1 MTHPSVQRTAY
12 QNSYYPE
19 TLPQPTTSSSS
30 RPSQSA
36 PQAAQALPGTFP
48 TARNTYHPQPPL
60 QQSSEPSLPHYH
72 QPTTA
77 HPHPPPAHPPT
88 SPPLTPFPPD
98 MNGSAPRTRPDVAN
112 GLLKKEMYEYKAPW
126 PVYGL
131 DWSKRP
137 GEKSFRLALGSF
149 LEEFSNKLQII
160 TLAELA
166 YDDYVRTPNAD
177 FVKIAETDHHYPIT
191 KVLWE
196 PFRGGLNTPD
206 LLATAGDHLRLWE
219 ITDEI
224 VNASNTIGANS
235 HTGFR
240 QKKLI
245 HKSILTNTKADFN
258 APLTSFDWNEVDPT
272 LAVTSSIDTTCTVWN
287 VETRQAKTQLIAHDK
302 EVYDVAFATGSTD
315 VFASVGADGSVRMFD
330 LRALEHSTIIYETV
344 MPHPSQVNASNQTQ
358 SSALLRLC
366 FNKIEPQY
374 LATFHMDSTDVQI
387 LDVRVPGVP
396 VAELR
401 GHSSTV
407 NCVNWAPN
415 HRGYLCSGGDDSQ
428 VLVWDINNMSMSHNN
443 VNRYNQD
450 PILAYKAANEIC
462 QLSWSCKCPDWVAIG
477 FGNIVQALRV

>member
-1 MTHPSVQRTAY
+1 MTHQSSAQRIVY
-12 QNSYYPE
+12 PPNSFYPE
-19 TLPQPTTSSSS
+19 TLPQPTTSSPS
-30 RPSQSA
+30 RPPQPQTQSA
-36 PQAAQALPGTFP
+36 QVLPGTFP
-48 TARNTYHPQPPL
+48 APARGTYHQQQLPPG
-60 QQSSEPSLPHYH
+60 QH
-72 QPTTA
+72 TRA
-77 HPHPPPAHPPT
+77 
-88 SPPLTPFPPD
+88 
-98 MNGSAPRTRPDVAN
+98 RPDIAN

-137 GEKSFRLALGSF
+137 GEKAFRLALGSF
-149 LEEFSNKLQII
+149 IEDSSNKLQII
-160 TLAELA
+160 TLSELA
-166 YDDYVRTPNAD
+166 YDDPYLRPSNTD

-224 VNASNTIGANS
+224 INPSNTIGANN

-245 HKSILTNTKADFN
+245 HKIMLSNTKADFN
-258 APLTSFDWNEVDPT
+258 APLTSFDWNELDPT

-287 VETRQAKTQLIAHDK
+287 VETKQAKTQLIAHDK

-315 VFASVGADGSVRMFD
+315 IFASVGADGSVRMFD
-330 LRALEHSTIIYETV
+330 LRSLEHSTIIYET
-344 MPHPSQVNASNQTQ
+344 PIPNPSQVNMSVSNPTQ
-358 SSALLRLC
+358 PSPLLRLC
-366 FNKIEPQY
+366 FNKIESQY
-374 LATFHMDSTDVQI
+374 LATFHMDSADVQI

-407 NCVNWAPN
+407 NCVNWAP
-415 HRGYLCSGGDDSQ
+415 HHSGHLCSGGDDSQ
-428 VLVWDINNMSMSHNN
+428 VLVWDINIMSHNGG

-450 PILAYKAANEIC
+450 PILAYKAANEIS
-462 QLSWSCKCPDWVAIG
+462 QLSWSCKCPEWVAIG
-477 FGNIVQALRV
+477 FGNTVQALRV